1 VSTRPHVP
9 ATRNGTTDGLAGHVA
24 AVEAAR
30 AKLGRDLDQL
40 DAEVRAQVS
49 STMERTTWQIV
60 GTGAAILTGILV
72 RKLLM
77 ALWTRLAKHEPPT
90 NPGAPDTSWS
100 EGLAWAVASGAAVGV
115 GRLVATR
122 GATLGWQRVT
132 GALPPGVA
140 DAGR

>member
-1 VSTRPHVP
+1 MSTRPTVP
-9 ATRNGTTDGLAGHVA
+9 ATRNGAADGLADHIA

-40 DAEVRAQVS
+40 DTEVRAHVS
-49 STMERTTWQIV
+49 STLERTTWQVV
-60 GTGAAILTGILV
+60 GTGAAVLTGIIV

-77 ALWTRLAKHEPPT
+77 MLWRKVTDHEPPT
-90 NPGAPDTSWS
+90 NPGAPDTDWR
-100 EGLAWAVASGAAVGV
+100 EGLAWALASGAAVGV

-122 GATLGWQRVT
+122 GATVGWQRVT

-140 DAGR
+140 ER